1 MHIVLM
7 ITVIYT
13 KLGGVGG
20 GGGHCKISTKYKIH
34 LKLQELHF

>member
-13 KLGGVGG
+13 KLGGLG